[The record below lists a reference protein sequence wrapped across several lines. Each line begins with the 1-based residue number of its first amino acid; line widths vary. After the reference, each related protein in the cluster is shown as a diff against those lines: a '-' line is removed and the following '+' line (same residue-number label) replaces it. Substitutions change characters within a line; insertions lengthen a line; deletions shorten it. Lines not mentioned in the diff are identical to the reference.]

1 MTNGP
6 LTVAR
11 LVAVFLLGIVLLVGL
26 GSAQAQARLQLVITL
41 NLAGPVKTTGG
52 AYFIAF
58 TVDDSILLG
67 PQSDSNYWTHY
78 VLYREGRF
86 FFGQIPAIPF
96 RPFEFFT
103 VRPPQP
109 FLFGQVLP
117 GGRALR
123 VRVAL
128 TDLSGTVTP
137 PTQVKVNFVTVDD
150 YFRPL
155 DALGQGVTDR
165 FGFVTLDLRKDT
177 YVTVTHVPRNCADPA
192 FCILGGDIQVG
203 PP

>member
-1 MTNGP
+1 MM
-6 LTVAR
+6 LC
-11 LVAVFLLGIVLLVGL
+11 VGL
-26 GSAQAQARLQLVITL
+26 ESAAQAQARVQLVITV
-41 NLAGPVKTTGG
+41 NLAGPVKPAGG
-52 AYFIAF
+52 AYFVAF

-67 PQSDSNYWTHY
+67 PQSDSTYWTHY

-86 FFGQIPAIPF
+86 FFGQIPTTQL

-117 GGRALR
+117 GGRAVR

-128 TDLSGTVTP
+128 TDLTSSSGPP
-137 PTQVKVNFVTVDD
+137 PTHVNVNFVTVDD

-155 DALGQGVTDR
+155 DALGQGVSDR
-165 FGFVTLDLRKDT
+165 FGFMTIDLRKDT
-177 YVTVTHVPRNCADPA
+177 YVRVTHVPRNCADPA
-192 FCILGGDIQVG
+192 FCIVGGEIQVG